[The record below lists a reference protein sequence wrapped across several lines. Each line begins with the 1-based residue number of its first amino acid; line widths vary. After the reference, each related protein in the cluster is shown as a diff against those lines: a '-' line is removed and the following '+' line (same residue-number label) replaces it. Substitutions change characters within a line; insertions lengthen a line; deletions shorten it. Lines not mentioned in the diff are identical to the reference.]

1 MGSVRHRTK
10 AKARPPGRPRLFD
23 EDAALERA
31 LELFWE
37 RGLAA
42 TSLDDLAAAMGMR
55 RPSLANAFGDKQALY
70 RLALARFAERAR
82 AGAAAAFAEPELAA
96 ALERFYLAAL
106 DLYCARE
113 PAAGCMVVC
122 TAPAAA
128 LVHPEVRAD
137 LLAVVRDLDAAL
149 ARRFAQAEDAE
160 PAISAKLAQAVL
172 HTLAIRARAGESKAS
187 LRRLARAAAN
197 RLGSK
202 GS

>member
-1 MGSVRHRTK
+1 MNFDRSRTK
-10 AKARPPGRPRLFD
+10 NPTRRPGRPRLFD

-31 LELFWE
+31 LELFWA

-70 RLALARFAERAR
+70 RRALARFADRAR
-82 AGAAAAFAEPELAA
+82 AGAAESLVEAELAR
-96 ALERFYLAAL
+96 ALERFYLGAL
-106 DLYCARE
+106 ELYCARE
-113 PAAGCMVVC
+113 PAAGCLVVC

-149 ARRFAQAEDAE
+149 ARRFAQAGDAD
-160 PAISAKLAQAVL
+160 PAVSAKLAQAVL

-187 LRRLARAAAN
+187 LRRLARAAAA
-197 RLGSK
+197 RLSAGS
-202 GS
+202 